1 MTDEEYIQFLESI
14 GNEYLR
20 LDAIHKIF
28 HPMKSEPLSHLNRML
43 KAARTARFSEEHW
56 NREEVYR
63 LLKSDIDSYQMDI
76 VYDLLEKTGVLDALD
91 DYGDIIFPN
100 LTREVIP
107 DEDLKILSEAGERNP
122 DALIQLAIARAKVF
136 TQSKENYNSKKSIAS
151 SILKDAGIEIKD
163 ACNDIGKLSDKFNK
177 KVVIEETCP
186 DWEERQKKL
195 KQLDDEISLKPK
207 KRKWFGGI
215 ARIIA
220 GGASA
225 TSNVL
230 LGVGLI
236 STGGGAP
243 VGTAAIIGS
252 CTASLVLIGD
262 GIDKVRGAD

>member
-1 MTDEEYIQFLESI
+1 MTDEEYLQFLESI

-20 LDAIHKIF
+20 LDAVNEIF
-28 HPMKSEPLSHLNRML
+28 HPMKNEPMRDFNRML

-56 NREEVYR
+56 NREEIYR
-63 LLKSDIDSYQMDI
+63 LLKSDIHSYQMKR
-76 VYDLLEKTGVLDALD
+76 VYELLEETGVLDALD

-107 DEDLKILSEAGERNP
+107 DEDLKILVKAGERNP
-122 DALIQLAIARAKVF
+122 DALIQLAISRAKIF
-136 TQSKENYNSKKSIAS
+136 TQSKENYNSKKQIAS
-151 SILKDAGIEIKD
+151 SILKDACIELEN
-163 ACNDIGKLSDKFNK
+163 AYNDIEKLSDKFSK
-177 KVVIEETCP
+177 KLTIEETYP
-186 DWEERQKKL
+186 DWEEREKKIEL
-195 KQLDDEISLKPK
+195 LNEEIPLKPK

-230 LGVGLI
+230 LGVGMI

-243 VGTAAIIGS
+243 IGTAAIIGS
-252 CTASLVLIGD
+252 CTASLVLVGD